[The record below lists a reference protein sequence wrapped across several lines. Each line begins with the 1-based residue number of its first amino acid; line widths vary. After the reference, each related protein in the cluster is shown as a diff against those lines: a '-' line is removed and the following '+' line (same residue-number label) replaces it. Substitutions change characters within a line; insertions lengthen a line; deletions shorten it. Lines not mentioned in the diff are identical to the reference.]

1 MSRKWLGW
9 VPAMKR
15 PLRLSAL
22 LVVVAFVGVG
32 FAPRVR
38 SAVPPRPP
46 APQERIVTSEP
57 ATATIPG
64 PLRSFL
70 RIAGISQKA
79 SSEEVMP
86 LLARNV
92 FLIGYQG
99 SGLASRPT
107 EFLILLRRYVQ
118 QARELSDLAG
128 HDGVIRVTG
137 CADAK
142 QLLDILGYKTAAE
155 CGKSST
161 YVETADPRRAFLTI
175 DSGFPLPDLEKTLQ
189 GGEPFVYPYPN
200 SQVPIV
206 LTEREWSEAS
216 GENGRDKENRPL
228 IDSLL
233 HDAALARLYY
243 AWAHMDPET
252 QTALLHS
259 PGLKKLV
266 PLSASLDFYG
276 SYIRIES
283 GRVIVP
289 GGPSA

>member
-1 MSRKWLGW
+1 
-9 VPAMKR
+9 MKS

-22 LVVVAFVGVG
+22 FVVVALVCAC

-38 SAVPPRPP
+38 SAVPARLP
-46 APQERIVTSEP
+46 ATQERIVTSEP

-64 PLRSFL
+64 PLRSFE

-79 SSEEVMP
+79 APEEVMP

-99 SGLASRPT
+99 SGLGSRAT

-128 HDGVIRVTG
+128 KDGVIRVAG

-142 QLLDILGYKTAAE
+142 QLLDILGYKPTAD
-155 CGKSST
+155 CGKATT
-161 YVETADPRRAFLTI
+161 YVMTSDPRRAFLTI
-175 DSGFPLPDLEKTLQ
+175 DSGFPLPELEATLQ
-189 GGEPFVYPYPN
+189 GGKPFSYAYPN
-200 SQVPIV
+200 SRVPIV
-206 LTEREWSEAS
+206 LTEPEWVEAV
-216 GENGRDKENRPL
+216 GEGGKDKDSHQL
-228 IDSLL
+228 IDALL
-233 HDAALARLYY
+233 HDPALARLYY
-243 AWAHMDPET
+243 AWAHVDPDT
-252 QTALLHS
+252 RNALLHS

-266 PLSASLDFYG
+266 SLAAPLDFYG
-276 SYIRIES
+276 SYIRVEA

-289 GGPSA
+289 GGPNAEAEW

>member
-1 MSRKWLGW
+1 MRY
-9 VPAMKR
+9 

-22 LVVVAFVGVG
+22 LVVVAFVCAGL
-32 FAPRVR
+32 APRVR

-46 APQERIVTSEP
+46 GAQERVVTSEP

-79 SSEEVMP
+79 SSEEVVP

-99 SGLASRPT
+99 TGLGSRAT

-128 HDGVIRVTG
+128 KEGVIRVTS

-142 QLLDILGYKTAAE
+142 PLLDILGYRVTAD
-155 CGKSST
+155 CGKISA
-161 YVETADPRRAFLTI
+161 YVATADPRRAFITI
-175 DSGFPLPDLEKTLQ
+175 DSGFPLPELEATLQ
-189 GGEPFVYPYPN
+189 GGKPFSYAYPN

-206 LTEREWSEAS
+206 LTERQWVEAS
-216 GENGRDKENRPL
+216 SEGGHEKDRPL
-228 IDSLL
+228 IDALL
-233 HDAALARLYY
+233 HDPSLARLYY
-243 AWAHMDPET
+243 AWAHVDPDT
-252 QTALLHS
+252 QAALLHS

-266 PLSASLDFYG
+266 PLAAPLDFYG

-289 GGPSA
+289 GGTAAEPAWKELA

>member
-1 MSRKWLGW
+1 
-9 VPAMKR
+9 MKF

-22 LVVVAFVGVG
+22 VVLPALTCLSSTS
-32 FAPRVR
+32 PVR
-38 SAVPPRPP
+38 GAVPPGPA
-46 APQERIVTSEP
+46 APQERIVQSPEP
-57 ATATIPG
+57 PEPSQPSAPTTATIPG

-99 SGLASRPT
+99 TGLGSRPT

-118 QARELSDLAG
+118 QARELSSLAG

-189 GGEPFVYPYPN
+189 GASPSFTRTRTLKSRSFSPN
-200 SQVPIV
+200 
-206 LTEREWSEAS
+206 
-216 GENGRDKENRPL
+216 ENGRRP
-228 IDSLL
+228 
-233 HDAALARLYY
+233 AARTA
-243 AWAHMDPET
+243 ET
-252 QTALLHS
+252 KRAVH
-259 PGLKKLV
+259 
-266 PLSASLDFYG
+266 
-276 SYIRIES
+276 
-283 GRVIVP
+283 
-289 GGPSA
+289 